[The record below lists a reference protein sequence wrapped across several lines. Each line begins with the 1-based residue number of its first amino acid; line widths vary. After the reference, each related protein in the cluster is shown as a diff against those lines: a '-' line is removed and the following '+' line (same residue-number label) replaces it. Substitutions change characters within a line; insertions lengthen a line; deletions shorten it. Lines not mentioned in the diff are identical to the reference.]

1 MTPKNLK
8 IIQIVLAI
16 ALILTIVMKAGFIF
30 NAVVA
35 IALIAVSLYGAQKN
49 KQ

>member
-16 ALILTIVMKAGFIF
+16 ALILTIVMKMGFIL
-30 NAVVA
+30 NAIVA
-35 IALIAVSLYGAQKN
+35 VALIAVSLYGAQKN